1 MDYTYLIIW
10 LVLFLILIVIEMITT
25 ALAAVWIGIGCLFGA
40 VLAAFGLPVW
50 LQIIASALVSFLCF
64 AFLRPGIKRKYDR
77 KRWQQS
83 LKNLVGTRA
92 LVTSEIDNL
101 RGIGEIR
108 IGGKEYAA
116 RSAERGVE
124 IPHGTVVVIVDV
136 RGEIMIVDTDYTVD
150 NNLRSR
156 KSEARLD
163 PGIMDDF

>member
-64 AFLRPGIKRKYDR
+64 AFLRPGIKRKFDR

>member
-25 ALAAVWIGIGCLFGA
+25 AVAAVWIGIGCLVGA
-40 VLAAFGLPVW
+40 VFAALGLPVW
-50 LQIIASALVSFLCF
+50 LQIIAAALVSFLCF
-64 AFLRPGIKRKYDR
+64 AFIRPGVKRKFDK
-77 KRWQQS
+77 KRWRQS
-83 LKNLVGTRA
+83 LRKLIGTRA

-101 RGIGEIR
+101 RGIGEVR
-108 IGGKEYAA
+108 IGGREYAA

-124 IPHGTVVVIVDV
+124 IPHGTVVVVVDV
-136 RGEIMIVDTDYTVD
+136 REETMIVDTDNTVD

>member
-124 IPHGTVVVIVDV
+124 IPHGTVVVVVDV
-136 RGEIMIVDTDYTVD
+136 REETTIVDTDYTVD

-163 PGIMDDF
+163 PGIMDD

>member
-64 AFLRPGIKRKYDR
+64 AFLRPGIKRKFDR

-163 PGIMDDF
+163 PGIMDDV